1 MKYDASQQTLG
12 WFRERYL
19 EGNLEIR
26 PPYQRRPVWTVR
38 QKSNLIESILLKL
51 PVPEIYI
58 HTETSD
64 EGKTTYAVVD
74 GQQRIRAILQFIGID
89 KDDAEVEDNG
99 FALEDLSGDSKWRN
113 YSFDDLTPPQ
123 KVQFFGHQMAVR
135 TLSDATDDEIRDL
148 FRRLNRYLTK
158 LNDQE
163 LRNATYSGPLVQLV
177 EELADDDFWAENG
190 IVSAALIRRMK
201 DMEFVSELLFGI
213 MDGPQGGSAKIL
225 DEYYL
230 QMEQYSEEFPK
241 QKSIKRIYVRT
252 LNLIKELYPSIRK
265 TRWKNRTDFYSLFVV
280 LAELLKENLLPT
292 SQQATLKKTLATF
305 TADVDERI
313 ADESAKVPKLAA
325 EYARNAIKG
334 VSDRSRRAIRHDALM
349 ETISE
354 YFRPIPKARV

>member
-12 WFRERYL
+12 WFKERYL

-26 PPYQRRPVWTVR
+26 PPYQRRPVWSVR

-58 HTETSD
+58 HTETSAD
-64 EGKTTYAVVD
+64 GKTTYAVVD
-74 GQQRIRAILQFIGID
+74 GQQRVRSILQFIGID
-89 KDDAEVEDNG
+89 KDATEVEDNG

-113 YSFDDLTPPQ
+113 VSYEDLTVQQ
-123 KVQFFGHQMAVR
+123 KQQFFGHQMAVR

-190 IVSAALIRRMK
+190 VMTAALIRRMK
-201 DMEFVSELLFGI
+201 DMEFVSELIFGI
-213 MDGPQGGSAKIL
+213 MDGPQSGTAKTI

-241 QKSIKRIYVRT
+241 QKTVKRMFVRT
-252 LNLIKELYPSIRK
+252 LNLIKELYPDMRK

-280 LAELLKENLLPT
+280 FAELLNGHILPT
-292 SQQATLKKTLATF
+292 TQHAPLKRVLATF
-305 TADVDERI
+305 TENVDKRI
-313 ADESAKVPKLAA
+313 ADETARVPPLAA
-325 EYARNAIKG
+325 DYARSAVRG
-334 VSDRSRRAIRHDALM
+334 VSDRSRRAVRHDALM
-349 ETISE
+349 ETVFKFFKEST
-354 YFRPIPKARV
+354 KAKI